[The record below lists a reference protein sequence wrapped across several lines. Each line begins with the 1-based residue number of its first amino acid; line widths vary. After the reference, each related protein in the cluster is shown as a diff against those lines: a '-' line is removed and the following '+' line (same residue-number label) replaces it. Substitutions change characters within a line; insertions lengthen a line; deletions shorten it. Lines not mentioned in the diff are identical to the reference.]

1 MGGLFCRENN
11 VTPFISDLNST
22 DSKDPLHQWRR
33 LTLAVSANPKEL
45 STHTQRIMLAMDI
58 HLQPYLSGALQDFFI
73 TLKTTG
79 RPVKEKMFNLTS
91 PLLDVSSRAYFR
103 EWLDKNT
110 DHNLDCIRYP
120 GTTLIS
126 DSCRKITI
134 ANEEEEDEATI
145 LTTFLNENYD
155 NPIDK
160 ARYCVA
166 YGSIEESQ
174 TLLERY
180 ILSNKRKQPLVEQ
193 ELLGIYYHSQNKEAL
208 ETMIKNMLNANKPLS
223 EDWKTIQSI
232 AKEW

>member
-1 MGGLFCRENN
+1 M
-11 VTPFISDLNST
+11 TSFISDLNSI
-22 DSKDPLHQWRR
+22 DSKDPLCKWRR
-33 LTLAVSANPKEL
+33 LTLAVRANPKEL

-79 RPVKEKMFNLTS
+79 SAIKEKMFNLTS
-91 PLLDVSSRAYFR
+91 PLLSISSRAYFR
-103 EWLDKNT
+103 EWLEKNT

-120 GTTLIS
+120 GATLIS
-126 DSCRKITI
+126 DSCRQTSS
-134 ANEEEEDEATI
+134 NEEEDEATI
-145 LTTFLNENYD
+145 LTEFLNENYD

-174 TLLERY
+174 TLLERD
-180 ILSNKRKQPLVEQ
+180 ILSKERKQPLVEQ

-208 ETMIKNMLNANKPLS
+208 EAMIQNMLNAKKPLS

>member
-1 MGGLFCRENN
+1 
-11 VTPFISDLNST
+11 
-22 DSKDPLHQWRR
+22 
-33 LTLAVSANPKEL
+33 
-45 STHTQRIMLAMDI
+45 MLAMDI
-58 HLQPYLSGALQDFFI
+58 HLQPYLSGALQDFFT

-91 PLLDVSSRAYFR
+91 PLLGVSSRAYFR

-110 DHNLDCIRYP
+110 DHHLDCIRYP
-120 GTTLIS
+120 GATLIS
-126 DSCRKITI
+126 DSCRKTTTD
-134 ANEEEEDEATI
+134 NEEDEATI

-174 TLLERY
+174 TLLELC
-180 ILSNKRKQPLVEQ
+180 ILSKKRKQPLVEQ

-208 ETMIKNMLNANKPLS
+208 EAMIQNILNANKPLS
-223 EDWKTIQSI
+223 ENWKTIQSI